1 MAIQNRRGVYADFN
15 PALMLPGEYAV
26 VLSGDP
32 EGTDGYAVYMCY
44 ASGIVKRLISDDDL
58 DAILAV
64 LSWNDII
71 DKPSTFPSTWASIAN
86 KPSINPGTGTNSTKE
101 NTASTASGS
110 ASHAEGASTTASGNR
125 SHAEGYYTTASGVSS
140 HAEGHYTTASG
151 IASHAENSNC
161 KAFGDSSHAEGNATI
176 ANRFAQHVF
185 GTYNTA
191 EPTTTDFSV
200 KGTYVEIV
208 GNGTGTNN
216 RSNARTLDWSGNEVL
231 AGKLTVG
238 AAPTADMDVAPK
250 KYVDDLGDIKQN
262 KITISGTGLVIN

>member
-71 DKPSTFPSTWASIAN
+71 DKPSTFPSTWANIAN
-86 KPSINPGTGTNSTKE
+86 KPSINPGTGTESIIE
-101 NTASTASGS
+101 NHASSASGIYS
-110 ASHAEGASTTASGNR
+110 HAEGFGTYATDQATHAEGLSTTAGSMASHAEGRTTVASGMYAHAENYSNTASGR
-125 SHAEGYYTTASGVSS
+125 SS
-140 HAEGHYTTASG
+140 HVEG
-151 IASHAENSNC
+151 ENN
-161 KAFGDSSHAEGNATI
+161 I
-176 ANRFAQHVF
+176 ANHKAQHVF
-185 GTYNTA
+185 GEYNIADTNSA
-191 EPTTTDFSV
+191 TGSNRGDF
-200 KGTYVEIV
+200 VEIV
-208 GNGTGTNN
+208 GNGTDTNN

-238 AAPTADMDVAPK
+238 AAPTANMDVATK
-250 KYVDDLGDIKQN
+250 KYVDDLGASKQN
-262 KITISGTGLVIN
+262 TITISGTGLIL